1 MNFDLQQLA
10 SAHPENLMLIS
21 NELHQLFR
29 NEMYTLKQHFGLTEI
44 EKAGDIDAGFN
55 LMIAEF
61 QQRCYN
67 QMVPYES
74 ETFQGMNVALLNDVR
89 TKLAGIIMRCVE
101 DTVSWYGG
109 AGAGGV
115 TDFIQLDAESESEED
130 SEEDSGE
137 CIRIVSVE
145 DLVYTNLINLAKN
158 KGFFNTD
165 WHPIGSN
172 ALFNTDHEFTVE
184 QLISNQGWQL
194 SRINYSFL
202 ILISL
207 ISVASLKQYNQNAE
221 AKLRRAVLDVVSEL
235 RSRRIEVMSALA
247 MNYREPNVLD
257 KVAKVAADN
266 VLISSRA
273 YGGEVYSVTYLAT
286 TTGHYPN
293 CWLGTQS
300 DRLEALI
307 RQICM

>member
-21 NELHQLFR
+21 NELQQLFR

-55 LMIAEF
+55 IMIAEF
-61 QQRCYN
+61 QQRYYN

-74 ETFQGMNVALLNDVR
+74 EMYQGLNVDMLNDVR
-89 TKLAGIIMRCVE
+89 KKLADIIMGSVA

-115 TDFIQLDAESESEED
+115 TDFIQLDAESD
-130 SEEDSGE
+130 SEEASGE
-137 CIRIVSVE
+137 YSRIMSVE
-145 DLVYTNLINLAKN
+145 DLVYAKIINLAKD
-158 KGFFNTD
+158 KGFCNTD
-165 WHPIGSN
+165 WHPIGAN

-207 ISVASLKQYNQNAE
+207 ISVVSLKQYHQNAE

>member
-1 MNFDLQQLA
+1 MNFDLQQLV

-21 NELHQLFR
+21 TELQQLFR

-61 QQRCYN
+61 QQRYYN
-67 QMVPYES
+67 PMVPYKS
-74 ETFQGMNVALLNDVR
+74 ETFQGMNVAHLNDVR
-89 TKLAGIIMRCVE
+89 TKLADIIMRCVE
-101 DTVSWYGG
+101 DTVSVFGG

-115 TDFIQLDAESESEED
+115 SDFIQLDAESD

-137 CIRIVSVE
+137 YSRIMSVE
-145 DLVYTNLINLAKN
+145 DLVYAKIINLAKD
-158 KGFFNTD
+158 KGFCDTD
-165 WHPIGSN
+165 WRSIGAN

-207 ISVASLKQYNQNAE
+207 ISVVSLKQYHQNAE

-273 YGGEVYSVTYLAT
+273 HGEVYSANYLAT
-286 TTGHYPN
+286 TTGYYPN

-307 RQICM
+307 RQVCI